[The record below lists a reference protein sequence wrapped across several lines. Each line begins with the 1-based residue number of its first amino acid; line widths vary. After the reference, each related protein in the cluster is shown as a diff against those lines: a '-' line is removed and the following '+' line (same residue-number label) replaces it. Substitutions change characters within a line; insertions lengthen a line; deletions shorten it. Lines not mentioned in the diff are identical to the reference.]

1 MSQINALPING
12 FTIAD
17 LALLAPGPG
26 QFLEVGGATE
36 GRIDIDALA
45 AYARV
50 GTATASQGTLAEAA
64 LQPSDAGAT
73 GLALLA
79 TATAADARSAIGAMA
94 NTAPEIITNANGTAY
109 RWPNGLQI
117 CTWQGT
123 TALIAAFN
131 WGPVTASNSVSLVF
145 PAAFNTRPMVSA
157 AGGWR
162 SGGPSIYQAW
172 EVYQN
177 ISPTDCSVFTVGAFL
192 NASCFPAYLAIG
204 TYTP

>member
-50 GTATASQGTLAEAA
+50 GTATESQGTLAEAA

-79 TATAADARSAIGAMA
+79 APTAADARSAIGAMA

-117 CTWQGT
+117 CTGNGLAQAT
-123 TALIAAFN
+123 TFQYGSL
-131 WGPVTASNSVSLVF
+131 WGAEPVATWTY
-145 PAAFNTRPMVSA
+145 PAAFA
-157 AGGWR
+157 ATPVAIGNVIGTTGRWINFD
-162 SGGPSIYQAW
+162 SYVNIL
-172 EVYQN
+172 VYAQYSFSYETFF
-177 ISPTDCSVFTVGAFL
+177 IDSKL
-192 NASCFPAYLAIG
+192 LAIG

>member
-1 MSQINALPING
+1 MTQVPLISVNG
-12 FTIAD
+12 FTIED
-17 LALLAPGPG
+17 LALVAPGPG

-50 GTATASQGTLAEAA
+50 GTATESQGTLAEAA

-79 TATAADARSAIGAMA
+79 APTAADARSAIGAMA

-109 RWPNGLQI
+109 QWPNGLQI

-123 TALIAAFN
+123 TALTAAFN
-131 WGPVTASNSVSLVF
+131 WGNVTASAPISLVF

-162 SGGPSIYQAW
+162 SNGPSIYQAW

-177 ISPTDCSVFTVGAFL
+177 VSPTDVQAFIVGAFL
-192 NASCFPAYLAIG
+192 NAICFPAYLAIG

>member
-50 GTATASQGTLAEAA
+50 GTATESQGTLAEAA

-94 NTAPEIITNANGTAY
+94 NTAPEITTNANGTAY

-117 CTWQGT
+117 CMFTGEHQSAT
-123 TALIAAFN
+123 TAMGSLFRS
-131 WGPVTASNSVSLVF
+131 ASAQVWTF
-145 PAAFNTRPMVSA
+145 PAAFNTTPACFGSVSSA
-157 AGGWR
+157 VMGRW
-162 SGGPSIYQAW
+162 YDF
-172 EVYQN
+172 V
-177 ISPTDCSVFTVGAFL
+177 SPTATSVHYIQITAISVGSSAVGSI
-192 NASCFPAYLAIG
+192 AAIG